1 MKDKLKQAEYTW
13 RLFVT
18 VDAQESV
25 ETAAASF
32 WNAINRRKK
41 KKIERQLQEMLFHF
55 LKCKSIMQAKG

>member
-41 KKIERQLQEMLFHF
+41 KNREAITRNVISFFKM
-55 LKCKSIMQAKG
+55 

>member
-41 KKIERQLQEMLFHF
+41 KIERGNYK
-55 LKCKSIMQAKG
+55 KCYFIF